1 MPNLLQRLIASGTI
15 SRIRRNHAL
24 EHATLHI
31 LGSRFPSTTFVGRS
45 DTRGFW
51 LYGEA
56 ATEAVEE
63 AVRQAKARLSTGEHR
78 LAVHPHC
85 GTTYLTAGVLATAVS
100 LLSLQAHREE
110 DWRARLSRLPFAVL
124 LTVLALIVAQP
135 LGNTLQQHLTTQ
147 PDLASLDLVSVR
159 RHSRGRSTVHRVLTS
174 G

>member
-1 MPNLLQRLIASGTI
+1 MPNLLQRVFGSDAI

-51 LYGEA
+51 IYGEA
-56 ATEAVEE
+56 DTKAVEE
-63 AVRQAKARLSTGEHR
+63 AVRQAKARLSAGEHR

-85 GTTYLTAGVLATAVS
+85 GTSYLTAGVLATAVS
-100 LLSLQAHREE
+100 LLSLQGNREE
-110 DWRARLSRLPFAVL
+110 GWRSRLSRLPFAVL

-135 LGNTLQQHLTTQ
+135 LGNALQQHVTTQ

-159 RHSRGRSTVHRVLTS
+159 RLSRSRSTVHRILTS
-174 G
+174 D